1 MNGANRETAFPRALP
16 ERFRDALPLPLF
28 VAAGY
33 YVGCL
38 AGFSLR
44 FPDSGISFFWPPTAV
59 LAAALILSSSR
70 SWSLVMA
77 ASFAAHAIAHAQ
89 DGVPVATWPVQ
100 FLGNTVQAVL
110 AALVVRRYSGATL
123 LFADLHKVLIFI
135 VGACFLA
142 PALASLIPSYMYV
155 AMDWATD
162 FAQAWR
168 VRTISN
174 AIATLTIVP
183 SLVFAALYLRRRP
196 LTAPANLLEYALL
209 LAGLTMVHAAVESIA
224 RADAFGLTALYAP
237 VPFLLWA
244 TIRFGAPG
252 LSFALLWTTLLLIAA
267 TRGGHGPFAVAPA
280 ADAVVGVQ
288 LLIVVT
294 AVPMMLIAGL
304 LEQYRAQHRA
314 LVDIEQQNS
323 AILRAL
329 PDSIFLQTRDG
340 VYLQHY
346 ARAAGDSAAIRQ
358 SFVGRNMRDVLPP
371 EIAEA
376 FARVFDSLSG
386 DGPSVIEFGRQ
397 VDGETRRYEG
407 RFIGL
412 EGGRILTVVRDITER
427 WRSENALR
435 ETQQRYALATSA
447 GGIGVWELD
456 IATGTVFLEGNLPAM
471 LGYGER
477 EIGTQL
483 TDWLELVHPGD
494 RQRLHAQL
502 LSFMAGISPTFE
514 VEYRMTHRNGSERWI
529 ASKGAF
535 ADTDGNAPSRARGT
549 YTDITERKETAR
561 ALSDAHDALVRTG
574 RIAAMAELSATVA
587 HELNQPLTA
596 IATNA
601 SACLRSLDANV
612 PVEIFSSALND
623 ILHDSRRASHIL
635 ERTQEMFTN
644 RPVQKT
650 ALDLG
655 EVVRD
660 VLELAEP
667 RLREFDV
674 HLEFALD
681 TKPLPVLADAVQ
693 IQQVLLNLIVNGVDA
708 MQHVEGR
715 PRVLRI
721 GSRRCRRVAVIS
733 VRDSG
738 TGMQA
743 DTATRVF
750 EPFFTT
756 KPAGTG
762 MGLAISRSII
772 SGHRGRMW
780 LVANVDVGTTF
791 RFTIPLLDAEASE
804 SPESPASSVT
814 VRHRR

>member
-1 MNGANRETAFPRALP
+1 MDGVIPQSSFPRALA
-16 ERFRDALPLPLF
+16 ERFRAALPVPLF
-28 VAAGY
+28 MAVAY
-33 YVGCL
+33 YAGCL
-38 AGFSLR
+38 AGFTLR

-59 LAAALILSSSR
+59 LTAALILISAR
-70 SWSLVMA
+70 SWSVVLA

-89 DGVPVATWPVQ
+89 NGVPAEYWPVQ

-123 LFADLHKVLIFI
+123 LFADLYKVLTFI
-135 VGACFLA
+135 VGACVLA
-142 PALASLIPSYMYV
+142 PALASLIPAYGYV
-155 AMDWATD
+155 AMGWASD
-162 FAQAWR
+162 FAEAWR

-174 AIATLTIVP
+174 AIAMLTIVP
-183 SLVFAALYLRRRP
+183 SLVFATLHVRSRRLEMP
-196 LTAPANLLEYALL
+196 AAPLEYLL
-209 LAGLTMVHAAVESIA
+209 LLSGLTIVHAAVESIG

-252 LSFALLWTTLLLIAA
+252 LSFALLWTTVLLISA
-267 TRGGHGPFAVAPA
+267 TLQGAGPFAVAPA

-288 LLIVVT
+288 LVIVVT

-304 LEQYRAQHRA
+304 LEQYRTQHRI
-314 LVDIEQQNS
+314 LVDVEQQNS

-329 PDSIFLQTRDG
+329 PDSIFLLTRDG

-358 SFVGRNMRDVLPP
+358 SFVGRNMHDVLPP
-371 EIAEA
+371 EMAEA
-376 FARVFDSLSG
+376 FSQAFDCIG
-386 DGPSVIEFGRQ
+386 DDEPAVIEFGCRI
-397 VDGETRRYEG
+397 DDETRRYEG
-407 RFIGL
+407 RFIRL
-412 EGGRILTVVRDITER
+412 EGDRILTIVRDITER
-427 WRSENALR
+427 WRSERALR

-456 IATGTVFLEGNLPAM
+456 LASGAILLEGNLRAL
-471 LGYGER
+471 LGYGEG
-477 EIGTQL
+477 EIGNRL
-483 TDWLELVHPGD
+483 TDWQQVVHPAD

-502 LSFMAGISPTFE
+502 LSFIAGISSTFE
-514 VEYRMTHRNGSERWI
+514 VECRLMHSNGSDRWI
-529 ASKGAF
+529 AGKGAI
-535 ADTDGNAPSRARGT
+535 TDSVGNVRSRARGT
-549 YTDITERKETAR
+549 YADITERKEAAR
-561 ALSDAHDALVRTG
+561 ALSDASDALVRTG

-601 SACLRSLDANV
+601 SACLRSLDSKV
-612 PVEIFSSALND
+612 PMEIFRSALTD
-623 ILHDSRRASHIL
+623 MLHDSRRASHIL

-644 RPVQKT
+644 RPVQKA

-655 EVVRD
+655 DVVRD
-660 VLELAEP
+660 VLHLAEP

-674 HLEFALD
+674 HLEFALESQR
-681 TKPLPVLADAVQ
+681 LPVLADAVQ

-708 MQHVEGR
+708 MQHVSER

-721 GSRRCRRVAVIS
+721 SSRRCRRVALVS

-772 SGHRGRMW
+772 TGHRGRMW
-780 LVANVDVGTTF
+780 LVANVDAGTTF
-791 RFTIPLLDAEASE
+791 RFTIPLLDADAADASA
-804 SPESPASSVT
+804 SGASSVT
-814 VRHRR
+814 VRRQR